1 VIVAVS
7 LTAMALWPGRVSA
20 STITIEFLDGFWTS
34 AEPGPAATIDNSGS
48 TWTIRWGSG
57 LQSGYDFT
65 PNLTSLVAAD
75 DGTPFLLGTFVH
87 HNNPIHGVSLLTA
100 DLGFMLGLSG
110 MSTALPGTL
119 AFEHD
124 ETLNR
129 SAPCPYSGT
138 AGEDVNANG
147 CADRVLVAA
156 PLLSL
161 ALDYGGASYLFT
173 LLGFSTDGGLTIAH
187 EFLTME
193 GRQNVAG
200 LYGVLTPTSPVIV
213 NPEPASLVLLGS
225 GLAALAYHRRRRR
238 QSGSRRS

>member
-1 VIVAVS
+1 
-7 LTAMALWPGRVSA
+7 
-20 STITIEFLDGFWTS
+20 
-34 AEPGPAATIDNSGS
+34 
-48 TWTIRWGSG
+48 
-57 LQSGYDFT
+57 
-65 PNLTSLVAAD
+65 
-75 DGTPFLLGTFVH
+75 
-87 HNNPIHGVSLLTA
+87 
-100 DLGFMLGLSG
+100 MLGLSG